1 MPIRNDKRKI
11 SSHWEN
17 IPYKG
22 PNDDQSLN
30 RRVTDNANMTVRL
43 GAKFLNL
50 NLRHAFYV
58 LVMMFI
64 SAQLTFDVLIAK
76 NESVVEVF
84 NDEASGLFSDT
95 TSSEDITVEDDLQ
108 NVPSTRRNRRGL

>member
-1 MPIRNDKRKI
+1 MPIRNDERKI
-11 SSHWEN
+11 SSKWEKF
-17 IPYKG
+17 PYKG
-22 PNDDQSLN
+22 PNDDQPLN
-30 RRVTDNANMTVRL
+30 RRSTDSADMTLQL
-43 GAKFLNL
+43 GTKFLKL
-50 NLRHAFYV
+50 NLRHVFYV
-58 LVMMFI
+58 FVMMFV